1 MAFNWNFKPKTLNGF
16 NSQPVDT
23 LNPQTQAQPIQ
34 MSPIGLRGNETWRNQ
49 YKVPERAAY
58 MDEYEADEAR
68 KAQELQAQQAGQ
80 EKRKADLQNEIAMLE
95 RRIADNTAKL
105 QKWTGNADQIAA
117 IEARKINAQD
127 PTSIWRW
134 KEGVNQQ
141 RLQRQEDLARIEAE
155 KKLNEAKNI
164 ELNRNKIDNI
174 LSSTMSNPSMTR
186 DKLEMALKQLN
197 DAEELAKQYKD
208 TDSLKKINARKNEL
222 GIYVPV
228 DDEANVIESEFV
240 KNMEMVGKQG
250 GMDKKQFAQYVQSV
264 LDDPDNKHIWHYSPE
279 LQRKLYAAIGKNT
292 STQPANYEGY

>member
-1 MAFNWNFKPKTLNGF
+1 MAFSWNFKPKTLNGF
-16 NSQPVDT
+16 NPQPVESLT
-23 LNPQTQAQPIQ
+23 PQAPQPLDLQMKGMENTPVNQPIENPLYQ
-34 MSPIGLRGNETWRNQ
+34 
-49 YKVPERAAY
+49 RAAY

-68 KAQELQAQQAGQ
+68 KAQALQAQQAGQ
-80 EKRKADLQNEIAMLE
+80 EKRIADIQNEIATLE
-95 RRIADNTAKL
+95 KRIADNTAKL
-105 QKWTGNADQIAA
+105 QKWTGNADQIVA
-117 IEARKINAQD
+117 IEARKINSQD
-127 PTSIWRW
+127 PTSVWRW
-134 KEGVNQQ
+134 KETINQQ
-141 RLQRQEDLARIEAE
+141 KLQRQEDLARIEAE
-155 KKLNEAKNI
+155 KKLNETKNI

-228 DDEANVIESEFV
+228 DDEANIIESDFV
-240 KNMEMVGKQG
+240 KNMEMVGKKG
-250 GMDKKQFAQYVQSV
+250 GMDKKQFAKYVQSV

-292 STQPANYEGY
+292 SVKPTNYGGY